1 MDNLRLLKTLKGGL
15 LPMNNEIDT
24 DLVVIPEG
32 VVPPTTPQKGVL
44 TRKTTRGRP
53 PKASLK
59 PKPRPVGRP
68 KGDAAIINEY
78 KQRMLASPKSTKV
91 LDSIFNAALNDDHKN
106 QAAAWKL
113 LMDRMLPVS
122 AFEQEIQKN
131 NGKSAIT
138 INISG
143 LVSSSTE
150 QGDTLDIE
158 ASQQDAVDGEYFE
171 T

>member
-1 MDNLRLLKTLKGGL
+1 
-15 LPMNNEIDT
+15 MNNEIDT

-32 VVPPTTPQKGVL
+32 VVLPTTPQKGVI
-44 TRKTTRGRP
+44 TRKTTKGRP

-78 KQRMLASPKSTKV
+78 KQRMLASPKSIKV

-113 LMDRMLPVS
+113 LMDRMLLN
-122 AFEQEIQKN
+122 K
-131 NGKSAIT
+131 
-138 INISG
+138 
-143 LVSSSTE
+143 
-150 QGDTLDIE
+150 TL
-158 ASQQDAVDGEYFE
+158 
-171 T
+171 

>member
-1 MDNLRLLKTLKGGL
+1 MDNLRPLKTLKGTL

-32 VVPPTTPQKGVL
+32 VVSSSTPQKGVI
-44 TRKTTRGRP
+44 TRKTTKGRP

-78 KQRMLASPKSTKV
+78 KQRMLASPKSAKV

-143 LVSSSTE
+143 LVSSSTD
-150 QGDTLDIE
+150 QGDTLDIDP
-158 ASQQDAVDGEYFE
+158 SQDAVDGEYFE

>member
-1 MDNLRLLKTLKGGL
+1 MDNLRPLKILKGTL

-32 VVPPTTPQKGVL
+32 VVSSTPKKGV
-44 TRKTTRGRP
+44 TRKTTKGRP

-78 KQRMLASPKSTKV
+78 KQRMLASPKSAKV

-143 LVSSSTE
+143 LVSSSTSD
-150 QGDTLDIE
+150 QGDTLDIDP
-158 ASQQDAVDGEYFE
+158 SQDAVDGEYFE

>member
-1 MDNLRLLKTLKGGL
+1 M
-15 LPMNNEIDT
+15 
-24 DLVVIPEG
+24 
-32 VVPPTTPQKGVL
+32 TTPSTPNKDVVL
-44 TRKTTRGRP
+44 KRKGRP
-53 PKASLK
+53 PKALLEK
-59 PKPRPVGRP
+59 KNPVGRP
-68 KGDAAIINEY
+68 KGEASIINEY
-78 KQRMLASPKSTKV
+78 KRRMLNSPKSQKV

-122 AFEQEIQKN
+122 AFDQEIQKN

-143 LVSSSTE
+143 LVSSSTSD
-150 QGDTLDIE
+150 QGDTLDIDP
-158 ASQQDAVDGEYFE
+158 SQDAVDGEYFE

>member
-1 MDNLRLLKTLKGGL
+1 MDNLRPLKTLKGTL

-32 VVPPTTPQKGVL
+32 VVPSSKKGVI
-44 TRKTTRGRP
+44 TRKKTKGRP
-53 PKASLK
+53 PKSVLK

-78 KQRMLASPKSTKV
+78 KQRMLASPKSAKV

-143 LVSSSTE
+143 LVSSSTSD
-150 QGDTLDIE
+150 QGDTLDIDP
-158 ASQQDAVDGEYFE
+158 SQDAVDGEYFE

>member
-1 MDNLRLLKTLKGGL
+1 MQTELEQEDVPLVDYPPKDDSAKTK
-15 LPMNNEIDT
+15 
-24 DLVVIPEG
+24 G
-32 VVPPTTPQKGVL
+32 VVQ
-44 TRKTTRGRP
+44 RKKTRGRP
-53 PKASLK
+53 PKAVLQ
-59 PKPRPVGRP
+59 KPRPVGRP

-78 KQRMLASPKSTKV
+78 KQRMLASPKSAKV

-131 NGKSAIT
+131 SGKSAIT

-143 LVSSSTE
+143 LVSASTE
-150 QGDTLDIE
+150 Q
-158 ASQQDAVDGEYFE
+158 QQEDSLEQDVIDGEYSE

>member
-1 MDNLRLLKTLKGGL
+1 
-15 LPMNNEIDT
+15 MNNEIDT

-32 VVPPTTPQKGVL
+32 VVPPTTTPQKGVL
-44 TRKTTRGRP
+44 ARKTTRGRP
-53 PKASLK
+53 PKSVLK

-78 KQRMLASPKSTKV
+78 KQRMLASPKSAKV

-143 LVSSSTE
+143 LVSSSTSD
-150 QGDTLDIE
+150 QGDTLDID
-158 ASQQDAVDGEYFE
+158 SSQDAVDGEYFE

>member
-1 MDNLRLLKTLKGGL
+1 MDNLRPLKILKGGL
-15 LPMNNEIDT
+15 LPMSNEIET

-32 VVPPTTPQKGVL
+32 VVSSTPKKGVI
-44 TRKTTRGRP
+44 TRKTTKGRP

-78 KQRMLASPKSTKV
+78 KQRMLASPKSAKV

-143 LVSSSTE
+143 LVSSSTSD
-150 QGDTLDIE
+150 QGDTLDIDP
-158 ASQQDAVDGEYFE
+158 SQDAVDGEYFE

>member
-1 MDNLRLLKTLKGGL
+1 MDNLRPLKTLKGAL

-24 DLVVIPEG
+24 DLVVPLES
-32 VVPPTTPQKGVL
+32 VPSSKKGVI
-44 TRKTTRGRP
+44 TRKKTKGRP

-78 KQRMLASPKSTKV
+78 KQRMLASPKSAKV

-143 LVSSSTE
+143 LVSSSSTD
-150 QGDTLDIE
+150 QGDTLDIDPL
-158 ASQQDAVDGEYFE
+158 SQDAVDGEYFE

>member
-1 MDNLRLLKTLKGGL
+1 MS
-15 LPMNNEIDT
+15 NEIET

-32 VVPPTTPQKGVL
+32 VVSSTPKKGV

-53 PKASLK
+53 PKSVLK

-78 KQRMLASPKSTKV
+78 KQRMLASPKSAKV

-143 LVSSSTE
+143 LVSSSTD
-150 QGDTLDIE
+150 QGDTLDID

>member
-1 MDNLRLLKTLKGGL
+1 MDNLRPLKTLKGTL

-32 VVPPTTPQKGVL
+32 VVPSSKKGVI
-44 TRKTTRGRP
+44 TRKKTKGRP

-78 KQRMLASPKSTKV
+78 KQRMLASPKSAKV

-143 LVSSSTE
+143 LVSSSTD
-150 QGDTLDIE
+150 QGDTLDIDPL
-158 ASQQDAVDGEYFE
+158 SQDAVDGEYFE

>member
-1 MDNLRLLKTLKGGL
+1 MDNLRPLKTLKGTL

-32 VVPPTTPQKGVL
+32 DVLPSSKKGVI
-44 TRKTTRGRP
+44 TRKTTKGRP

-78 KQRMLASPKSTKV
+78 KQRMLASPKSAKV

-143 LVSSSTE
+143 LVSSSTD
-150 QGDTLDIE
+150 QGDTLDIDP
-158 ASQQDAVDGEYFE
+158 SQDAVDGEYFE

>member
-1 MDNLRLLKTLKGGL
+1 MDNLRPLKILKGGL

-32 VVPPTTPQKGVL
+32 VVSSTPKKGV
-44 TRKTTRGRP
+44 TRKTTKGRP

-78 KQRMLASPKSTKV
+78 KQRMLASPKSAKV

-143 LVSSSTE
+143 LVSSSTSD
-150 QGDTLDIE
+150 QGDTLDIDP
-158 ASQQDAVDGEYFE
+158 SQDAVDGEYFE